1 MKKVYVMPTVKMMC
15 AVTKY
20 QVLAVSGDM
29 TIGSQDLG
37 LDGIFG
43 GGNPGDAL

>member
-1 MKKVYVMPTVKMMC
+1 MKRIYVIPAVKVMS

-29 TIGSQDLG
+29 TIGSEDLG
-37 LDGIFG
+37 INGIFG
-43 GGNPGDAL
+43 GDDPGVAM

>member
-1 MKKVYVMPTVKMMC
+1 MKKIYVLPTVKVMR

-37 LDGIFG
+37 FDSVFG
-43 GGNPGDAL
+43 GGDPGDAM

>member
-1 MKKVYVMPTVKMMC
+1 MKKTYQMPTVKVMC
-15 AVTKY
+15 AVTTC

-37 LDGIFG
+37 IGGIFG
-43 GGNPGDAL
+43 GGNPGDAM